1 MEIKKIWERYYSFF
15 TVMNIEPWVEGKEGL
30 HRIVWYDKG
39 DWTYEVRE
47 EEKPHQEEHR
57 LRDGIWASSFM
68 ENLGNNV
75 LAKLIE
81 LTI

>member
-1 MEIKKIWERYYSFF
+1 
-15 TVMNIEPWVEGKEGL
+15 MNIEPWVEGK
-30 HRIVWYDKG
+30 RRSSPKARYDKG

-57 LRDGIWASSFM
+57 LRDGIRASSFM

-75 LAKLIE
+75 LAKFIE